1 MTGAVTIL
9 VERAMVGV
17 VAVVAVKGTVVVIV
31 VFEVAGS
38 RQPPNQ
44 PHWRHVVTEVVIVS
58 VVTGTV
64 EEEVVLSS

>member
-1 MTGAVTIL
+1 MVTGVVIVL
-9 VERAMVGV
+9 VEMAM

-31 VFEVAGS
+31 VFVVAGS

-44 PHWRHVVTEVVIVS
+44 PYWRHVVTEVVIVS

-64 EEEVVLSS
+64 EEVVVLSS